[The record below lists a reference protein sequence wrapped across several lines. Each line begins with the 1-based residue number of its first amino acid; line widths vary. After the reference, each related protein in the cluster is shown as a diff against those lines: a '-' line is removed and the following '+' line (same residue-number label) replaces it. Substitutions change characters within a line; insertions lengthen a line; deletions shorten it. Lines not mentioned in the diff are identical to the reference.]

1 MPRIMI
7 DEDVWREL
15 QKRGEPLVDTPSDV
29 IGRLLGLEEGSS
41 VAGDGPASDGRGAGH
56 REPRTPD
63 AAFRLPIL
71 EALTR
76 LGGRGRASEVTDT
89 VGEVM
94 KPTLKEIDNTRQRT
108 GLIRW
113 RESTSFER
121 LHMSQETPRLVT
133 LPRRGWWEITD
144 PGRDY
149 LRRHR
154 DGHSPD

>member
-1 MPRIMI
+1 MI

-15 QKRGEPLVDTPSDV
+15 QKRGEPFVDTPSDV
-29 IGRLLGLEEGSS
+29 IRRLLGLGEGGS
-41 VAGDGPASDGRGAGH
+41 VAADDPASNGRGAGH
-56 REPRTPD
+56 RERRTPD

-76 LGGRGRASEVTDT
+76 LGGRGRAREVTDT
-89 VGEVM
+89 VGEIM

-121 LHMSQETPRLVT
+121 LHMSQETPPLVT
-133 LPRRGWWEITD
+133 LPQRGWWEITQA
-144 PGRDY
+144 GREY
-149 LRRHR
+149 RKRMR
-154 DGHSPD
+154 NGTPE